1 MFSKIDWREIVNK
14 GCGSRRWCS
23 LAVASR
29 CFSTLIVPRFS
40 TLCGVVIHTT
50 GRSCPH
56 FRAVCTR
63 LECRNWWSKEW
74 VVENFTL
81 TSRLK
86 TRLAARPSGRDACG
100 ARPWVKGQK
109 NAAWLLRVLRHHERR
124 SGTTRNRT
132 GDTRIFSPLLYQLS
146 YGTIFL
152 VCGCKGSTLFVT
164 VQLFLYFSLKKFFIP
179 IKSATFAFAFKT

>member
-50 GRSCPH
+50 GSSCPH

-100 ARPWVKGQK
+100 ARPWLKSQK
-109 NAAWLLRVLRHHERR
+109 KCRVTLKSIAASWKEEWYHQESNRGHKDFQSFALPTELWHHLSCLRE
-124 SGTTRNRT
+124 
-132 GDTRIFSPLLYQLS
+132 Q
-146 YGTIFL
+146 
-152 VCGCKGSTLFVT
+152 K
-164 VQLFLYFSLKKFFIP
+164 
-179 IKSATFAFAFKT
+179 